1 MKNYAEK
8 ERKLDDVLKELNT
21 KKEIFTNIGRDMSDL
36 ESQKNQL
43 ISEKKRVEEKYQKLL
58 HEHHSLQKQLDGFK
72 KDLNE
77 NFFHKDKISEKVDE
91 LSQETEVLIGE
102 IDKWQ
107 T

>member
-21 KKEIFTNIGRDMSDL
+21 KKEIFINMNKDVSDL

-43 ISEKKRVEEKYQKLL
+43 ISEKKRAEEKYQKLL